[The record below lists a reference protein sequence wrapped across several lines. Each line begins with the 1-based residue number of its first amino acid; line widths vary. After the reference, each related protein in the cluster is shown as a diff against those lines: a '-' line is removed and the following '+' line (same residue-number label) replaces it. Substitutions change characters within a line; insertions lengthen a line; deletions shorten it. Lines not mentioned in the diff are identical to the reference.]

1 MTNSQSIHATWDA
14 LCRSRLVIEF
24 DLDGHVLWAND
35 LFLDAMGYSADEMFG
50 QHHRMLCD
58 AQTAQSPEYRQF
70 WADLAQ
76 GLVKDG
82 IYPRVNRKGERVYL
96 RAIYSTVLD
105 ENGAPKSVMK
115 IASDATR
122 QVMLERQVK
131 QQLAES
137 EELREGLAGK
147 QESMVEI
154 IEKVGS
160 VVRSIDEIANQT
172 NILAINAA
180 IEAARAGD
188 KGLGF
193 GVVANEVKRL
203 ADNTRTATQLA
214 EQLIVDLQS
223 QGAAKL
229 DALQRRREEALAAFR
244 AEQLQLRRI
253 NVSY

>member
-1 MTNSQSIHATWDA
+1 MNSSHSIHAAWDA
-14 LCRSRLVIEF
+14 VSRSRLVVEF

-35 LFLDAMGYSADEMFG
+35 LFLDAMGYRANELIG

-58 AQTAQSPEYRQF
+58 AQTVQSAEYRQF
-70 WADLAQ
+70 WTDLAN
-76 GLVKDG
+76 GVVKDG
-82 IYPRVNRKGERVYL
+82 IYPRINRDGERVYL

-131 QQLAES
+131 QQLAQS

-147 QESMVEI
+147 QESMVEV

-180 IEAARAGD
+180 IEAARAGEH
-188 KGLGF
+188 GRGF

-203 ADNTRTATQLA
+203 ADNTRAATQLA
-214 EQLIVDLQS
+214 EQLIVDLRAPGS
-223 QGAAKL
+223 VDHKPAEKGRVPEFAK
-229 DALQRRREEALAAFR
+229 R
-244 AEQLQLRRI
+244 A
-253 NVSY
+253 

>member
-14 LCRSRLVIEF
+14 LCRSRMVIEF
-24 DLDGHVLWAND
+24 DLEGRVLWAND
-35 LFLDAMGYSADEMFG
+35 LFLDAMGYRANELFG
-50 QHHRMLCD
+50 QHHRTLCD
-58 AQTAQSPEYRQF
+58 AQTVQSADYQLF
-70 WADLAQ
+70 WSDLTK
-76 GLVKDG
+76 GVVKDG
-82 IYPRVNRKGERVYL
+82 IYPRVHRSGERVYL
-96 RAIYSTVLD
+96 RAIYNVVMD

-122 QVMLERQVK
+122 QVLLERQVK

-137 EELREGLAGK
+137 EELREGLSDK
-147 QESMVEI
+147 QDAMVTMI
-154 IEKVGS
+154 DKIGS

-188 KGLGF
+188 QGLGF

-214 EQLIVDLQS
+214 EQLIVDIQTPGSAHHRRPDAGRAPELAK
-223 QGAAKL
+223 GA
-229 DALQRRREEALAAFR
+229 
-244 AEQLQLRRI
+244 
-253 NVSY
+253 